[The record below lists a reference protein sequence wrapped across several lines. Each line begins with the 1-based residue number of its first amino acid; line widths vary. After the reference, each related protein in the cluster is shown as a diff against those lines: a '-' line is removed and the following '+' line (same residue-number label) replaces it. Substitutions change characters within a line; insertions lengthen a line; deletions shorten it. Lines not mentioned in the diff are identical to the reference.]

1 MAVSK
6 ETRALVMRV
15 IETASHA
22 PGVIGKGHYDKRQ
35 WLVAVVAHM
44 ENQEPVAM
52 QDAAQGCLAEYLAQR
67 IEEYIRSTRD
77 SAIENLREIDALRR
91 DQRQQNRI
99 VQVRMESGDHTAK
112 KLKDCTPSELD
123 VLAEQYEKSAAA
135 DTRRAGY
142 YRVLARQMRLAGLA
156 EQDPL
161 SKLLAA

>member
-1 MAVSK
+1 MAVGK

-15 IETASHA
+15 IEQASRA

-35 WLVAVVAHM
+35 WLVEVLG
-44 ENQEPVAM
+44 QLKTDEPLAW

-77 SAIENLREIDALRR
+77 AAIENLRALDALRC

-99 VQVRMESGDHTAK
+99 VQVRMENGEHAAK